1 MNEFGWMTAVLSGI
15 VAYWIPG
22 LAYWIGSGKVGE
34 PVRYSFRLK
43 PLYRVF
49 FAIFSAGLSWVVQ
62 WKLGTGWESW
72 MATVLV
78 WLLLVIAL
86 TDIWFFLIPDVVTY
100 SGFFLFMSWRFFM
113 DGTHVPVY
121 LTGGFFITSGLS
133 LVSWISRGLGWGDVK
148 LVAMASWVIEWPQL
162 LLSIWLATLSSMLH
176 VTGRLQTRGRA
187 AIREPL
193 PFGPHLA
200 VGMILSLLCGD
211 MLRDWY
217 GEQFLQFSCPVLV
230 LSFL

>member
-121 LTGGFFITSGLS
+121 SGGFFITSGLS